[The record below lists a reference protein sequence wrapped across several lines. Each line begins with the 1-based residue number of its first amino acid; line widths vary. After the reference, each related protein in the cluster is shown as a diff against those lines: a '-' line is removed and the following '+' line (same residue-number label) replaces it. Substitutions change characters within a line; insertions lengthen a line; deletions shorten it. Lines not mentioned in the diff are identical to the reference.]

1 MRLKIDIK
9 RFVEEPIIKPFHNHE
24 IGFNVQGPSL
34 IKVPEW
40 IKDPLGIYY
49 LYFADH
55 KGDRINLAYSSNLRG
70 PWNIYNGG
78 VLHLNESNFLT
89 LKPKVPEDF
98 DLNTLEQIDVHDDLK
113 EFIPDK
119 IDDFTIPHIASP
131 DAHVDDENK
140 RILYVMP
147 KSIGDVYMSTALFK
161 DIKNTYPDYNLY
173 VATEP
178 QNFEILDGNPYIHKV
193 IPYISAMDQ
202 LPWLEGTNNHK
213 GYFEVAFLPYIGT
226 QRMFD
231 YQHNGKDKI
240 SLDLCTF

>member
-1 MRLKIDIK
+1 
-9 RFVEEPIIKPFHNHE
+9 
-24 IGFNVQGPSL
+24 
-34 IKVPEW
+34 
-40 IKDPLGIYY
+40 
-49 LYFADH
+49 
-55 KGDRINLAYSSNLRG
+55 
-70 PWNIYNGG
+70 
-78 VLHLNESNFLT
+78 
-89 LKPKVPEDF
+89 
-98 DLNTLEQIDVHDDLK
+98 
-113 EFIPDK
+113 
-119 IDDFTIPHIASP
+119 
-131 DAHVDDENK
+131 
-140 RILYVMP
+140 MP